1 MSRRWQKVWVFVA
14 LLFVLLVG
22 NEILNTSRTDAVIGE
37 VHHQR
42 ERQIEVGMKPFT
54 GWRGRLTANKYLI
67 AVDKITKRVLET
79 VDLNII
85 FFAGH
90 PNERVGIV
98 EHERVAWLLFP
109 IFIWGVLTL
118 FCSNK
123 ILFKQLV
130 VLTLVASVAWAVRFE
145 MIDNEALTLV
155 IFWVYG
161 MIGVG
166 IYDLA
171 RKFNK

>member
-1 MSRRWQKVWVFVA
+1 MVWIFVA

-22 NEILNTSRTDAVIGE
+22 NEILKISRTDAVIGE

-42 ERQIEVGMKPFT
+42 ERQIEIGMKPFT
-54 GWRGRLTANKYLI
+54 GFGGRLTANKYLL
-67 AVDKITKRVLET
+67 AVDKITNRVLET

-98 EHERVAWLLFP
+98 EHERISWLLFP
-109 IFIWGVLTL
+109 FFVWGVLTL
-118 FCSNK
+118 FCSYK
-123 ILFKQLV
+123 LLLKQLV

-145 MIDNEALTLV
+145 KIDSRALILI

-161 MIGVG
+161 MIGIG
-166 IYDLA
+166 FYDLT
-171 RKFNK
+171 RKLYK